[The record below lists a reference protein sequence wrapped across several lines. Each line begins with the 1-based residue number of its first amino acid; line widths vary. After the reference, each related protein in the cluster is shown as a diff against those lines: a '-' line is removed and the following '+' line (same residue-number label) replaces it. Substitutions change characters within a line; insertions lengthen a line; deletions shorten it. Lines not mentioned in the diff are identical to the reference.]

1 MNDGDRRGDLLV
13 LVADLDMEQAVKGLL
28 ARPESLE
35 MAPVKFEVRRHPRR
49 DSGCRT
55 GAVEYLRAFLGSY
68 RHALVLFDL
77 DGSGSDG
84 SREET
89 QREVEEVLGRN
100 GWKGRARTIVIEPE
114 LEAWVWATSE
124 KVPEVLGWRKEYTEL
139 RRWLCGQGLWPKEC
153 PKPPNPKKAMER
165 TMQESRSRISSR
177 KFFELANVVSLR
189 RCQDPSFNDFRQTL
203 RSWFPA
209 EPDQCQIREYLR

>member
-1 MNDGDRRGDLLV
+1 MNNGDRRGDLLV

-55 GAVEYLRAFLGSY
+55 GAVEYLRAFLRSY
-68 RHALVLFDL
+68 RRALVLFDL
-77 DGSGSDG
+77 DGSGSDR

-89 QREVEEVLGRN
+89 QREVEEVLSRS
-100 GWKGRARTIVIEPE
+100 GWNGRARTIAIEPE
-114 LEAWVWATSE
+114 LEAWVWSGSN
-124 KVPEVLGWRKEYTEL
+124 KVPEVLGWRREYAEL
-139 RRWLCGQGLWPKEC
+139 RRWLCGQGLWPEES

-165 TMQESRSRISSR
+165 TMRESRSRITSR
-177 KFFELANVVSLR
+177 KFFELANEVSLR
-189 RCQDPSFNDFRQTL
+189 RCRDPSFNDFKRTL
-203 RSWFPA
+203 RTWFP
-209 EPDQCQIREYLR
+209 PKPNQYNHTSNLQ

>member
-77 DGSGSDG
+77 DGSGSDR

-89 QREVEEVLGRN
+89 EREVEEGLSRN
-100 GWKGRARTIVIEPE
+100 GWKGRAKTIAIEPE
-114 LEAWVWATSE
+114 LETWVWGPSD
-124 KVPEVLGWRKEYTEL
+124 KIPEVLGWHKGYVEL
-139 RRWLCGQGLWPKEC
+139 RLWLCGQGLWSEES
-153 PKPPNPKKAMER
+153 PKPSNPKKVMDR
-165 TMQESRSRISSR
+165 TMQESRSRITSR

-189 RCQDPSFNDFRQTL
+189 GCRDPSFNDFKQTL
-203 RSWFPA
+203 RSWFPT
-209 EPDQCQIREYLR
+209 EPNQYQVREYL

>member
-1 MNDGDRRGDLLV
+1 MNGGDGRGDLLV
-13 LVADLDMEQAVKGLL
+13 LVADLDMEQTVRGLL

-35 MAPVKFEVRRHPRR
+35 MAPVKVEVRRHPRR

-77 DGSGSDG
+77 DGSGSDR
-84 SREET
+84 SREQT
-89 QREVEEVLGRN
+89 QREVEEVLSRN

-114 LEAWVWATSE
+114 LEAWVWGPSN
-124 KVPEVLGWRKEYTEL
+124 KVPEVLGWHEEYVEL
-139 RRWLCGQGLWPKEC
+139 RRWLCGQGLWPEESL
-153 PKPPNPKKAMER
+153 KPPNPKKAMER
-165 TMQESRSRISSR
+165 TMQESRSRVTSR
-177 KFFELANVVSLR
+177 KFFELASVVGLR
-189 RCQDPSFNDFRQTL
+189 RCRDPSFNDFKQTL

-209 EPDQCQIREYLR
+209 ESNQYQVREYLQ